1 MKKQLSLSAAILAGA
16 LAFAPISNLAFA
28 QDTAPAGTYAEDDA
42 HAYIYFTYDH
52 QGYSAPYL
60 RFNDFAVEVNY
71 DPANVTASTVNVTI
85 DAASIDS
92 GVADFDDHLNS
103 ADFFETETYPEI
115 TFVSTGLTQATETT
129 GTLTGDLT
137 IKGITKPVTLDVT
150 LNKIGTTMQGDTPK
164 MGFSAKG
171 TVLRSDFDVDA
182 YVPYVS
188 DEVDLII
195 EIELEKSE

>member
-1 MKKQLSLSAAILAGA
+1 MKKHLSLSAAILAGA
-16 LAFAPISNLAFA
+16 LAFTTPSFA
-28 QDTAPAGTYAEDDA
+28 QDTAPAGTYVEDDA
-42 HAYIYFTYDH
+42 HAYINFTYDH
-52 QGYSAPYL
+52 QGYSSPYL
-60 RFNDFAVEVNY
+60 RFNDFAVVVDYNPEEI
-71 DPANVTASTVNVTI
+71 TASTVNVTI
-85 DAASIDS
+85 NAASIDS
-92 GVADFDDHLNS
+92 GVERFDDHLNS

-115 TFVSTGLTQATETT
+115 TFVSTGLTQETETT

-164 MGFSAKG
+164 MGLSAKG

-195 EIELEKSE
+195 EVELEKSE